1 MHRVLIPHPPLP
13 PPPCPRPSH
22 HKQSSY
28 VSLSM
33 EDDPFEGKGP
43 LNRYVLRIFCSIS
56 VSFFPPPLCSSLRYS
71 NSTMTEGKAFSPSIK
86 ASFPLWGVGFFYLL
100 FSDCAQSSP
109 TRPSGSL
116 FARATLLFNRKLRRA
131 ALPGNTGA
139 PVLVYQPKADRIVIS
154 GDARRVDLRSRGCV

>member
-1 MHRVLIPHPPLP
+1 MHRVLIPPY
-13 PPPCPRPSH
+13 PRPSH

-71 NSTMTEGKAFSPSIK
+71 NSTMTEGKEFSPSIK
-86 ASFPLWGVGFFYLL
+86 ASFPLWGVGFFFIILRL
-100 FSDCAQSSP
+100 CAELSHPSLWVSLREADSLIQSQTPHACSPREHWGPRACLSAQS
-109 TRPSGSL
+109 R
-116 FARATLLFNRKLRRA
+116 
-131 ALPGNTGA
+131 
-139 PVLVYQPKADRIVIS
+139 
-154 GDARRVDLRSRGCV
+154 